1 MGRKKIGL
9 IREGKFPPDSRVAF
23 TPAQCVELLRKFPNL
38 ELVVQPSHGRCFK
51 DKDYELAGIK
61 LQENLQDCDILFG
74 IKEVPVESLIENKTY
89 IFFSHTIKK
98 QPANKKLLQALLQKH
113 ITMIDYETLTD
124 EAGNRVLAFGR
135 WAGIVGAHNAIWT
148 WSQRTEDFPFI
159 RAKDC
164 HDFRELQTYY
174 QQVVLPPLRIII
186 TGTGRVAK
194 GAMEVMKLLGIRQ
207 LTPEEFM
214 VQGHQEPVFVNLNN
228 ADMFERISDGGYDRS
243 EFHAD
248 PGKYKSKMSPYL
260 SVSDILINGIFWS
273 PAAPRLFEKADMK
286 RSDFKIKVIADISC
300 DIDGSVPATV
310 RTTSISEPVFGYN
323 AHADLTTAPFETDT
337 IDIMAVD
344 NLPNE
349 LPRDASE
356 QFGTVILQTVMEEL
370 LDPKSRMI
378 FRATICS
385 EGKLN
390 APYAYLSD
398 YAGFN

>member
-23 TPAQCVELLRKFPNL
+23 TPAQCVALLQKFPEL

-51 DKDYELAGIK
+51 DRDYELAGIT
-61 LQENLQDCDILFG
+61 LQEDLHDCDILFG

-98 QPANKKLLQALLQKH
+98 QPANKKLLQALLKKN

-124 EAGNRVLAFGR
+124 DQGNRVLAFGR

-148 WSQRTEDFPFI
+148 WSQRTEDFSFI

-164 HDFRELQTYY
+164 HDFNELKQYY
-174 QQVVLPPLRIII
+174 EQVVLPPLRIVI
-186 TGTGRVAK
+186 TGSGRVAK
-194 GAMEVMKLLGIRQ
+194 GAVEVMHLLRIKEVSPTEF
-207 LTPEEFM
+207 LTKQYSEA
-214 VQGHQEPVFVNLNN
+214 VYVNLSN
-228 ADMFERISDGGYDRS
+228 ADMFERTLDGGYDRS
-243 EFHAD
+243 EFHQN
-248 PGKYKSKMSPYL
+248 PGIYQSKVLPYL
-260 SVSDILINGIFWS
+260 KKSDVLINGIFWS
-273 PAAPRLFEKADMK
+273 PAAPRLFEITDMQK
-286 RSDFKIKVIADISC
+286 PDFSVQVIADISC

-310 RTTSISEPVFGYN
+310 RTTSISEPVFGYQAKTN
-323 AHADLTTAPFETDT
+323 ITTAPFEADT

-356 QFGTVILQTVMEEL
+356 QFGTVILETVMREL
-370 LDPKSRMI
+370 LDPQSKMI
-378 FRATICS
+378 HRATICS
-385 EGKLN
+385 GGKLN
-390 APYAYLSD
+390 TPYLYLSD
-398 YAGFN
+398 YAGLN